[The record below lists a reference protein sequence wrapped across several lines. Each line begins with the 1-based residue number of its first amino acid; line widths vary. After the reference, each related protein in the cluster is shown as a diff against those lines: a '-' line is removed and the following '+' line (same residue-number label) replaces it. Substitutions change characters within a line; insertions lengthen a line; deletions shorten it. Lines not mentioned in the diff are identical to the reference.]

1 MKKTFWYRT
10 LAVLLALLVWHL
22 VSVAVANDIYLV
34 SPLRVLV
41 RLTTI
46 WREKGFFSTVLYTMA
61 RILLGFV
68 LALTAGFLS
77 AVLAGRFH
85 FLEYLL
91 WPYVITFRSVP
102 VASFII
108 LSLIWLTF
116 SQLTVFIAVLIV
128 FPVIYSN
135 VLQGMK
141 STDPK
146 LLEMASL
153 YRVPWYRRF
162 LYVELPSIRP
172 YLLSA
177 CTISIGMAWK
187 SGIAAE
193 IIGIVSGSIGG
204 ALYSS
209 KIYLETCDL
218 FAWTVIIVIL
228 SVLTEKAFL
237 RLLKRAFAGYGRR

>member
-22 VSVAVANDIYLV
+22 VSVAVGNDVLLV

-46 WREKGFFSTVLYTMA
+46 WREKGFFSTVFYTMA

-68 LALTAGFLS
+68 LALTAGFLA
-77 AVLAGRFH
+77 AVLAGRFS
-85 FLEYLL
+85 LIEYLL
-91 WPYVITFRSVP
+91 WPYVVTFRSVP

-108 LSLIWLTF
+108 LSLIWLNF
-116 SQLTVFIAVLIV
+116 SQLTVFISFLIT

-135 VLQGMK
+135 VLQGVL

-146 LLEMASL
+146 LNEMAAL

-193 IIGIVSGSIGG
+193 IIGVVSGSIGG
-204 ALYSS
+204 ALYQS
-209 KIYLETCDL
+209 KIYFETCDL

-237 RLLKRAFAGYGRR
+237 WLLKRFFAGGEKL

>member
-34 SPLRVLV
+34 SPFRVLV

-237 RLLKRAFAGYGRR
+237 WLLKRAFAGYGRR

>member
-1 MKKTFWYRT
+1 MKKTFWYRA
-10 LAVLLALLVWHL
+10 LAVLIALLIWQAAAM
-22 VSVAVANDIYLV
+22 AVGNKILLV
-34 SPLRVLV
+34 SPLAVAA
-41 RLTTI
+41 RLATI

-68 LALTAGFLS
+68 LALTAGVLA
-77 AVLAGRFH
+77 AVAAGRFR
-85 FLEYLL
+85 LIEYLL

-108 LSLIWLTF
+108 LCLIWLNF
-116 SQLTVFIAVLIV
+116 SQLTVFIAFLIV
-128 FPVIYSN
+128 FPVIYAN
-135 VLQGMK
+135 VLQGVK

-146 LLEMASL
+146 LLEMAEL
-153 YRVPWYRRF
+153 YKVPWYRRF
-162 LYVELPSIRP
+162 FYIELPGIRP

-193 IIGIVSGSIGG
+193 VIGVVTGSIGG
-204 ALYSS
+204 ALYQS
-209 KIYLETCDL
+209 KIYFETADL
-218 FAWTVIIVIL
+218 FAWTIIIVIL

-237 RLLKRAFAGYGRR
+237 WVLKRAFAGMERV